1 MAISSKETAILENLS
16 SSYVP
21 HEKAKTE
28 KEDALGQEAFL
39 TMLVAQLENQ
49 DPLNPMEGT
58 DFSAQLA
65 QFSQLEQLI
74 YLNKSMDTLAASY
87 SDSSSGNAVDYIGR
101 QVSGNVDSIEVAQGF
116 ASGGVYNLS
125 QTSDVIVTITNAQ
138 GKTVKTIV
146 QGQQEAGTHSISW
159 DGKDTQG
166 KQVADGSY
174 TYTVAANS
182 GYGFTDIPAE
192 VSGVVEA
199 VAYRN
204 GSPYLVVQG
213 ALLSPDSITA
223 VAGSEN
229 TADTNHSTNESIL
242 GYLGQTITSDTPVVQ
257 VENNAVSG
265 TGLGFVL
272 ETQEPATVNIMDGY
286 GQTVR
291 TIHMDAEDTREGE
304 NTVQWDGRT
313 DAGDPVPD
321 GLYYYG
327 VDSASQTASAS
338 VSGEVSGIR
347 NINNI
352 QYLVLENTG
361 RLVSPSAV
369 TGIN

>member
-1 MAISSKETAILENLS
+1 MAISSKDTAILENLS

-21 HEKAKTE
+21 HEKTKTE

-101 QVSGNVDSIEVAQGF
+101 QVSGNVDSIEVEQGF

-125 QTSDVIVTITNAQ
+125 EPSDVIITITNSQ
-138 GKTVKTIV
+138 GKTIKTIV

-159 DGKDTQG
+159 DGKDSQG

-174 TYTVAANS
+174 TYSVAANS
-182 GYGFTDIPAE
+182 GYGFTNIPAE
-192 VSGVVEA
+192 VSGIVEA

-204 GSPYLVVQG
+204 GNPYLVVQG
-213 ALLSPDSITA
+213 AMLSPDAITA
-223 VAGSEN
+223 VAGSDS
-229 TADTNHSTNESIL
+229 DTGGNSNGSESIL
-242 GYLGQTITSDTPVVQ
+242 GYLGQTITSDKPVVQ

-265 TGLGFVL
+265 AGLGFAL

-286 GQTVR
+286 GQIVR

-304 NTVQWDGRT
+304 NTVQWDGKT

-327 VDSASQTASAS
+327 VDTASRTASAI

>member
-1 MAISSKETAILENLS
+1 MAISSNDTAILENLS

-21 HEKAKTE
+21 YGKEKTE

-74 YLNKSMDTLAASY
+74 YLNKSMDTLAASF
-87 SDSSSGNAVDYIGR
+87 SETSGGNAVDYIGR
-101 QVSGNVDSIEVAQGF
+101 QVSGNVDVIELDQGF

-125 QTSDVIVTITNAQ
+125 EPSDVIITITNAQ
-138 GKTVKTIV
+138 GKTIKTIA

-159 DGKDTQG
+159 DGTDSQG

-174 TYTVAANS
+174 KYAVAANS
-182 GYGFTDIPAE
+182 GYGFTNIPAE

-199 VAYRN
+199 VAYKN
-204 GSPYLVVQG
+204 GKPYLLVQG
-213 ALLSPDSITA
+213 ALLSPDSVTA
-223 VAGSEN
+223 VAGNGSDTGGNN
-229 TADTNHSTNESIL
+229 TATGSIL
-242 GYLGQTITSDTPVVQ
+242 GYLGQTVTSDAPVIQ

-265 TGLGFVL
+265 AGLGFVL

-286 GQTVR
+286 GQIVR
-291 TIHMDAEDTREGE
+291 TISIEAEDARAGD
-304 NTVQWDGRT
+304 NIVQWDGLS

-327 VDSASQTASAS
+327 VDTASQAASATI
-338 VSGEVSGIR
+338 SGEVSGIR

>member
-1 MAISSKETAILENLS
+1 
-16 SSYVP
+16 
-21 HEKAKTE
+21 
-28 KEDALGQEAFL
+28 
-39 TMLVAQLENQ
+39 
-49 DPLNPMEGT
+49 
-58 DFSAQLA
+58 
-65 QFSQLEQLI
+65 
-74 YLNKSMDTLAASY
+74 
-87 SDSSSGNAVDYIGR
+87 
-101 QVSGNVDSIEVAQGF
+101 VDSIEVEQGF
-116 ASGGVYNLS
+116 ASGWVYNLS
-125 QTSDVIVTITNAQ
+125 EPSDVIITITNAQ

-146 QGQQEAGTHSISW
+146 KGQQEAGTHSISW

-166 KQVADGSY
+166 KEVADGSY
-174 TYTVAANS
+174 KYAVAANS

-204 GSPYLVVQG
+204 GNPYLVVQG

-242 GYLGQTITSDTPVVQ
+242 GYLGQTIKSDKPVVQ
-257 VENNAVSG
+257 VANNAVSG
-265 TGLGFVL
+265 AGLGFVL
-272 ETQEPATVNIMDGY
+272 ETQEPVIVNIMDGY

-313 DAGDPVPD
+313 DTGDPVPD

-327 VDSASQTASAS
+327 VDTASRTASAS